1 MYKYKIK
8 EQEDETLKKFHDERI
23 MAFDS
28 LETKLENIKKLL
40 RQGKIETVTYYRENP
55 TSYSI
60 VKGTDLINDYI
71 NDIEIL
77 LKKEE

>member
-77 LKKEE
+77 LKIEE